1 MAITEKKREAPAPP
15 GFGRQ
20 RTLWGRTRH
29 VMRPIVGGLR
39 KKSDNYLLTVFVHHY
54 ITTTMRPSNCKST
67 VTVTRSVAGITMQ
80 QLADVLGCNRNS
92 LQQIE
97 LGRLKLSEKMAERIA
112 LHTGVDIS
120 WLLSNRYRLPPG
132 CRRDPSEPYTR
143 EVYRQTRAEISEPRN
158 HPLDLRSLENNL
170 AITFYELCAAA
181 EEAYR
186 AGRIIYFNY
195 QMREFR
201 EALQKEWPAATKLQ
215 PSMDVAQTAKIFHRR
230 LEKLRRSQAQAQ
242 PKIKPGHQE

>member
-1 MAITEKKREAPAPP
+1 LLQSSQSAPRESGPSGAAPFP
-15 GFGRQ
+15 
-20 RTLWGRTRH
+20 
-29 VMRPIVGGLR
+29 
-39 KKSDNYLLTVFVHHY
+39 
-54 ITTTMRPSNCKST
+54 
-67 VTVTRSVAGITMQ
+67 
-80 QLADVLGCNRNS
+80 DVLGCNRNS

-97 LGRLKLSEKMAERIA
+97 LGRLRLSRKMAEKIA

-132 CRRDPSEPYTR
+132 CRGDPSEPYTR

-170 AITFYELCAAA
+170 AIAYHELNAAA

-186 AGRIIYFNY
+186 TGRLIYFY
-195 QMREFR
+195 YELREFL
-201 EALQKEWPAATKLQ
+201 EELQKEWPAATKLQ

-230 LEKLRRSQAQAQ
+230 LEKLHRSQAQAQ